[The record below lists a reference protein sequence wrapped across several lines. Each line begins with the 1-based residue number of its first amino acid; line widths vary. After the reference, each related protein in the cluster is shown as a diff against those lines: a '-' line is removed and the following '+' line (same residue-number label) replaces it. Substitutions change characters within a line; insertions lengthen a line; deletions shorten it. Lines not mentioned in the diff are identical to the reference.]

1 MKVGIC
7 SIGSELVS
15 GHVADTNA
23 AWLAARVVES
33 GCTVSAILV
42 VGDDRARM
50 LAALRWLADRSD
62 VLVVGGGLGP
72 TADDLTRYVV
82 AELAGVEL
90 ERRPDL
96 VEHLA
101 ATYRR
106 LERPMPEDALR
117 QADVPVGSQVHA
129 PKGTAAGFS
138 LSVPR
143 QGGTRVA
150 THVLPGVPW
159 EYRDL
164 ADRVVLPDL
173 VRRSGG
179 AATVTRTL
187 HVAGLGESGV
197 GQILR
202 PLSDRLEAAR
212 AVPEHPLHGIELGF
226 LATDDEVLVRVTATG
241 PDPAAARR
249 RTDPLVEEAALL
261 LGAAVTSVDERRLE
275 DEVASLLRRLGATVT
290 TAETFTGG
298 RIAASLT
305 APPTAASYLGGCFV
319 AGSPAQL
326 FALLGAEASDASS
339 PPRVSAAV
347 AGGLASASR
356 NRSGADY
363 AVAAIA
369 VLDEEDADAE
379 HPIGSAAWAVACP
392 DGTVHAEERFIPAAD
407 RSVLQARGAAF
418 ALEALRRALLAALS
432 TTHPAAPSTTHPAPV
447 MP

>member
-7 SIGSELVS
+7 SIGTELVS

-23 AWLAARVVES
+23 AWLAGRVTES

-50 LAALRWLADRSD
+50 LEALRWLADRSQ

-72 TADDLTRYVV
+72 TADDLTRYVI
-82 AELAGVEL
+82 AELTGVEL

-96 VEHLA
+96 VEHLDA
-101 ATYRR
+101 VYRR
-106 LERPMPEDALR
+106 LERSMPDDALR

-138 LSVPR
+138 LSMVR
-143 QGGTRVA
+143 QDGAQLA

-197 GQILR
+197 GQVLR
-202 PLSDRLEAAR
+202 PMADRIEAAR
-212 AVPEHPLHGIELGF
+212 AVPEAPLHGIELGF

-249 RTDPLVEEAALL
+249 RADPLVDEAALR

-275 DEVASLLRRLGATVT
+275 DEVASLLGRLGATVT

-305 APPTAASYLGGCFV
+305 SPPGAAGYLGGCFV
-319 AGSPAQL
+319 AGSSAQL
-326 FALLGAEASDASS
+326 LALLGVEASDTASQ
-339 PPRVSAAV
+339 PPVSAAV
-347 AGGLASASR
+347 AGVLASVSR
-356 NRSGADY
+356 SRSGADY
-363 AVAAIA
+363 AVAAVA

-379 HPIGSAAWAVACP
+379 HPVGSAAWAVACP
-392 DGTVHAEERFIPAAD
+392 DGTLHAEDRFVPAAD
-407 RSVLQARGAAF
+407 RSVLQARGAAL
-418 ALEALRRALLAALS
+418 ALEALRRALLAELS
-432 TTHPAAPSTTHPAPV
+432 TTVPAAVTP
-447 MP
+447 